1 MINYQSLD
9 CSLLLPLATHYSI
22 VFLEN
27 MYSLYVES
35 SYYRSKVSIK
45 SETDSVFQVNPIL
58 KFLIQFPVH
67 FTPCSSTFVPLCLSA
82 LLPQTRGLVWKLEL
96 HGSRRNCCLLH
107 SYHPRTRLLKCDDRY
122 SSCSVS
128 HRSVVGI
135 HALLYCAVHVPS
147 SGFFASLVTI
157 VAG

>member
-1 MINYQSLD
+1 M
-9 CSLLLPLATHYSI
+9 H
-22 VFLEN
+22 
-27 MYSLYVES
+27 SLYVES

-45 SETDSVFQVNPIL
+45 SENDSVFQVNPIL

-67 FTPCSSTFVPLCLSA
+67 FSPCSSTFVPICLSA
-82 LLPQTRGLVWKLEL
+82 LLPQTRGLVWKLE

-107 SYHPRTRLLKCDDRY
+107 SYRPRTRLLKCDHRY

-128 HRSVVGI
+128 HHSVVGI

>member
-1 MINYQSLD
+1 MIYQVLID
-9 CSLLLPLATHYSI
+9 HYYYHLQRITI

-27 MYSLYVES
+27 MYSLYVEL

-45 SETDSVFQVNPIL
+45 SENDSVFQVNPIL

-128 HRSVVGI
+128 HRSVVSI
-135 HALLYCAVHVPS
+135 HALLYSTVHVPS